1 MLRGNW
7 GFIIAVIGCVVA
19 AIALWTFLR
28 PVEPRLPSYQISEAV
43 KPDYRAGGSQCEP
56 SVIAKLPVAEAASK
70 RDTCEDAAE
79 QHRLQSNDLT
89 QQTRAADAAR
99 EGVFLNYNQAVLAVI
114 GVIVG
119 LFTLIA
125 AGFAA
130 WYAKRAADET
140 KASAE
145 LYRKRE
151 GGRLIPKIELI
162 DWGVGISVE
171 NVGPTQVTMIA
182 VDCFVYAE
190 PPPPKIPF
198 PMTDAFRYAVAI
210 RPGGTFSFGGARGYP
225 DGARIVR
232 IVAAVIFETVFHDV
246 QIAQLDCRLDRV
258 TNQQTLL
265 FDGDFS
271 EWESMA
277 KEARR

>member
-1 MLRGNW
+1 MPRGNW
-7 GFIIAVIGCVVA
+7 GFFAAILGCLAA

-56 SVIAKLPVAEAASK
+56 SVIAKLSGVEAARKIDS
-70 RDTCEDAAE
+70 CEDAAE

-99 EGVFLNYNQAVLAVI
+99 EGVFLNYNQAVLTVA
-114 GVIVG
+114 GLIVG
-119 LFTLIA
+119 GFTLMA

-140 KASAE
+140 RRSAE
-145 LYRKRE
+145 FYRKRE
-151 GGRLIPKIELI
+151 GGHLIPKIQLVEG
-162 DWGVGISVE
+162 GVAISVE
-171 NVGPTQVTMIA
+171 NVGPTQVTIIA
-182 VDCFVYAE
+182 ADCFIYAE
-190 PPPPKIPF
+190 PPPQKIPF

-210 RPGGTFSFGGARGYP
+210 RPAGTFNFGGARGFP

-232 IVAAVIFETVFHDV
+232 IIAAVIFETVFHDV
-246 QIAQLDCRLDRV
+246 EVAQLDCRLDRA

-265 FDGDFS
+265 FNGDFS

-277 KEARR
+277 KEAKR